1 MTTVVC
7 KKKPNRKN
15 KRYFTINDLIRI
27 MRKVLNQNNSSEDI
41 FAAMMIATE
50 NRDYYV
56 RLNDD
61 LKKVIEVI
69 RVINVIHNSAQD
81 LIDTLEAAIIGL
93 NRFGKY
99 IPFISYYTRTITLT
113 FALLIALLAPFL
125 AIGIDDTYIID
136 FQARLAT
143 AINLSA

>member
-1 MTTVVC
+1 MTTIGC
-7 KKKPNRKN
+7 HKKPNRKN

-69 RVINVIHNSAQD
+69 RVINVVHNSAGD
-81 LIDTLEAAIIGL
+81 IIDTLEGVIIAL
-93 NRFGKY
+93 NRWGKY
-99 IPFISYYTRTITLT
+99 IPVIGFYIRRLNAAM
-113 FALLIALLAPFL
+113 ALLIALLAPFL